1 MKAVLS
7 LALSS
12 VFFLGAAPLAK
23 ARQLNQEAIR
33 ALFPGTFDVS
43 FKHKTHFVVTA
54 RANGS
59 LSGRRVP
66 GASGGRSFAL
76 PSASGTMAEQSART
90 SFLKV
95 IGFAAGNSFSKS
107 DSAADGRSV
116 RGGRSDRLL
125 SILP

>member
-12 VFFLGAAPLAK
+12 VFFLGAAPLAQ

-43 FKHKTHFVVTA
+43 FKHKTYFVVTA

-59 LSGRRVP
+59 LSGRMGEQPVQPTAAKRSAIQC
-66 GASGGRSFAL
+66 ASAF
-76 PSASGTMAEQSART
+76 
-90 SFLKV
+90 
-95 IGFAAGNSFSKS
+95 
-107 DSAADGRSV
+107 
-116 RGGRSDRLL
+116 
-125 SILP
+125 